1 MDRSLLSA
9 AFVVVVLLSSGCD
22 DARVESARIG
32 AADPDEPEKP
42 TFVAVVSARR
52 SAESGPA
59 AMPASATPVASAA
72 VPATA
77 GPRSTG
83 GTLQASKLPDPPFVS
98 TEVARFDEPWAM
110 TFLPDGRLLVVS
122 MRDRRVLRREP
133 DGTLVEHADL
143 SHIAT
148 GWCNDMVVDPQG
160 RAYVGNFGY
169 DLMAGEQ
176 ARPAPLVRVDP
187 DGTTTVATQG
197 LKFPNGSVVIGDV
210 LVVGETNGNR
220 LSAFDIASDGALG
233 PRRDWAAWD
242 PAHGRI
248 APDGICADAEG
259 AIWVADPAGNRA
271 IRVREGGEIVQ
282 VVETG
287 TGVYACAL
295 GGADR
300 RTLFLCTAPGFQERD
315 RRHSREAKVLALRVD
330 VPGV

>member
-1 MDRSLLSA
+1 MSVDLS
-9 AFVVVVLLSSGCD
+9 VVVEKYAFLEGPRWHDGRLWLSDFFMGVVVSVDPPGEP
-22 DARVESARIG
+22 RVEAEVPNG
-32 AADPDEPEKP
+32 A
-42 TFVAVVSARR
+42 
-52 SAESGPA
+52 SG
-59 AMPASATPVASAA
+59 
-72 VPATA
+72 
-77 GPRSTG
+77 TG
-83 GTLQASKLPDPPFVS
+83 
-98 TEVARFDEPWAM
+98 W
-110 TFLPDGRLLVVS
+110 LPDGRLLVVS

-143 SHIAT
+143 SHVAT
-148 GWCNDMVVDPQG
+148 GWCNDMVVDRKG

-220 LSAFDIASDGALG
+220 LSAFDIAPDGALG

-242 PAHGRI
+242 PAHGRV

-282 VVETG
+282 VVEVG

-300 RTLFLCTAPGFQERD
+300 RTLFLCAAPGFHERD
-315 RRHSREAKVLALRVD
+315 RRDTREAEVLALRVD

>member
-1 MDRSLLSA
+1 MSVDLS
-9 AFVVVVLLSSGCD
+9 VVVEKYAFLEGPRWHDGRLWLSDFFMGVVVSVAPPGEP
-22 DARVESARIG
+22 RVEAEVPNG
-32 AADPDEPEKP
+32 A
-42 TFVAVVSARR
+42 
-52 SAESGPA
+52 SG
-59 AMPASATPVASAA
+59 
-72 VPATA
+72 
-77 GPRSTG
+77 TG
-83 GTLQASKLPDPPFVS
+83 
-98 TEVARFDEPWAM
+98 W
-110 TFLPDGRLLVVS
+110 LPDGRLLVVS

-143 SHIAT
+143 SHVAS
-148 GWCNDMVVDPQG
+148 GWCNDMVVDQQG

-220 LSAFDIASDGALG
+220 LSAFDIAPDGALG

-242 PAHGRI
+242 PARGRV

-282 VVETG
+282 VVEAG

-295 GGADR
+295 GGVDR
-300 RTLFLCTAPGFQERD
+300 QTLFLCTAPGFHERD
-315 RRHSREAKVLALRVD
+315 RRHSREAKVLAVGVD